1 MSRSMIAV
9 TLALLAGAVA
19 QAQTPAPAKPV
30 VPAIV
35 MEDQFGRT
43 HHVAEHRG
51 DIFVL
56 IYGDRASA
64 AANKALGERAHIAF
78 HPSAQGQ
85 PPAQARRAP
94 VRPVPGQPADAR
106 TPDVLA
112 VPVACVG
119 NVPGL
124 VRKIIRGQVR
134 SASPDVPVWL
144 DFGDV
149 LKKGFGLKAGVPNV
163 VVLDAAGRFRYSA
176 AGPFT
181 PEAVE
186 RLLGTIEALRR
197 EAVRR

>member
-1 MSRSMIAV
+1 MSRSTIAV
-9 TLALLAGAVA
+9 ALVLLAGGVA
-19 QAQTPAPAKPV
+19 HAQTPAKPV

-35 MEDQFGRT
+35 MEDQFGRA
-43 HHVAEHRG
+43 HDVAEHRG
-51 DIFVL
+51 DIVVL

-64 AANKALGERAHIAF
+64 AANKALGERAHVAF

-94 VRPVPGQPADAR
+94 VRPVPGQPADVRA
-106 TPDVLA
+106 PDVLA
-112 VPVACVG
+112 VPVACIG

-149 LKKGFGLKAGVPNV
+149 LKKGFGMKAGVPNV

-181 PEAVE
+181 SETVE